1 MLPFDDLQV
10 KAIWPDVR
18 DEFNQADKLLDVVVA
33 LFFDP
38 NATGTKYRG
47 VNETVLATV
56 MALLARVC
64 RSHRAVAHTAVNGL
78 GEDAMTLARSMYEV
92 TMIVLFILQRPTRQ
106 KQRAAMYHAWAAHQQ
121 LKMLRKWKETTGL
134 RRQATKK
141 HLAMGKQLVD
151 RWVAKAGGVD
161 VSSHWS
167 GPGGLK
173 NATRILRE
181 DRSYQTIYRYLS
193 PYAHGSDVAG
203 AIEVDANGR
212 YVVDLI
218 PGVKH
223 TNEALELSRMVL
235 WILAARI
242 NKHWGFGFKDRLEPL
257 RPRSVRP
264 L

>member
-1 MLPFDDLQV
+1 MLPFDDQQV
-10 KAIWPDVR
+10 KEIWPNVR
-18 DEFNQADKLLDVVVA
+18 DEFNRADKLLDVVVA

-38 NATGTKYRG
+38 NATGTNYRG
-47 VNETVLATV
+47 VNDTVLATV
-56 MALLARVC
+56 MALLAKVC

-92 TMIVLFILQRPTRQ
+92 TMIVLFILQKPNKQ

-121 LKMLRKWKETTGL
+121 MKMFDKWKKTPGL

-141 HLAMGKQLVD
+141 HFAMGQKLID
-151 RWVAKAGGVD
+151 TWVAKAGGVD

-167 GPGGLK
+167 GSGGLE

-203 AIEVDANGR
+203 AIEVGADGR
-212 YVVDLI
+212 YVIDLI
-218 PGVKH
+218 PNMKH

-242 NKHWGFGFKDRLEPL
+242 NKQWGFGFKDRLDPL
-257 RPRSVRP
+257 KPRWARAI
-264 L
+264 